1 MGDLSKKNCE
11 TGMKR
16 FPGYDIIMMALPRWD
31 APYSSAAWS
40 LAKALAR
47 HTRVFYVDNPVT
59 IKEYFQNRHT
69 PEMKRRKEA
78 LFLESDFFTVPDLT
92 NPNLFAITPRVT
104 LPINWLPEGRIY
116 KSLARLNDK
125 AVASTLNHLLRIFG
139 ISRYILVNSF
149 NPLIGIDLPL
159 TVRPLMTIYQ
169 SVDDIR
175 HAPYMAKHGTR
186 MENDWIR
193 KSDLTLVTSSELKRT
208 KSVYSKNVF
217 FLPNAA
223 DASLF
228 RQAMKDDL
236 PLPAELTKLPEG
248 RKIITYMGNICQRL
262 DYDLLR
268 KIALVHADKTLLM
281 IGPVDKT
288 DSGVSK
294 LTGLPNVVFT
304 GPKKLVELPAYL
316 KHSHCCIIP
325 FLCNALTKSIYP
337 LKVNEYLSA
346 GKPVVATNF
355 SEDIAGFKPVVN
367 LCDSY
372 DLFTQMVGS
381 SIANDNDSEKIQR
394 MLFASSNSWEARAHH
409 FIDLTVEFLKQHD
422 RRTGEHDRR
431 KWSKTLYG

>member
-1 MGDLSKKNCE
+1 
-11 TGMKR
+11 MKR

-40 LAKALAR
+40 LAKELAQ

-59 IKEYFQNRHT
+59 VKEYFQNRHT

-78 LFLESDFFTVPDLT
+78 LFLESDFFTVPDLA
-92 NPNLFAITPRVT
+92 NPNLFTITPRVT

-116 KSLARLNDK
+116 RSLARLNDK

-139 ISRYILVNSF
+139 VRRYILVNSF
-149 NPLIGIDLPL
+149 NPLIGVNLPL
-159 TVRPLMTIYQ
+159 TVKPLMTIYQ

-175 HAPYMAKHGTR
+175 HAPYMAKHGAR
-186 MENDWIR
+186 LENEWIG

-208 KSVYSKNVF
+208 KSAYSKNVF

-228 RQAMKDDL
+228 RQAVKDDL
-236 PLPAELTKLPEG
+236 PPPSELATLPEG
-248 RKIITYMGNICQRL
+248 RRIITYMGNICQRL

-268 KIALVHADKTLLM
+268 KTALAHADKTLLM

-294 LTGLPNVVFT
+294 LSGLQNVVFT
-304 GPKKLVELPAYL
+304 GPKKLTELPAYL
-316 KHSHCCIIP
+316 KYSHCCIIP
-325 FLCNALTKSIYP
+325 FLCNVLTKSIYP

-355 SEDIAGFKPVVN
+355 SEDISGFKPVVN
-367 LCDSY
+367 LSDSH
-372 DLFTQMVGS
+372 DLFIQMVGS
-381 SIANDNDSEKIQR
+381 SIANDNESGKIQR
-394 MLFASSNSWEARAHH
+394 MLFAASNTWEARAHH

-422 RRTGEHDRR
+422 RRTGEPDRR